1 MYQTQNINGRQHH
14 RRPSLFKKLRAI
26 QAVIPTDQRERRNLQ
41 LPFLPFLPALIA
53 SAQSPYQATF
63 SGKNS
68 ANNSS

>member
-1 MYQTQNINGRQHH
+1 MAASITGGHLTIETQA
-14 RRPSLFKKLRAI
+14 SLQI
-26 QAVIPTDQRERRNLQ
+26 VIPTDQREWRNLQ
-41 LPFLPFLPALIA
+41 LPFLLFLPDLIA